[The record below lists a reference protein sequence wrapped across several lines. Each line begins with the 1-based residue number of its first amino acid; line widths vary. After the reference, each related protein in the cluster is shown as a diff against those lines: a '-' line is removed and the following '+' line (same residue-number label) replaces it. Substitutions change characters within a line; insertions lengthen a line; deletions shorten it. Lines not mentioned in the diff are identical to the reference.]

1 MDHARIFADFN
12 RKETD
17 TAVTTGAYI
26 SDEISGKA
34 LADLGLS
41 PRVLNALRSRSIDR
55 VGQVL
60 TMDPDQLLSIR
71 NFGPRSLNEL
81 RDKLAEFGYLPE
93 GDVGIF
99 STEGGY
105 LDALESAMDGDG
117 DDDDSRD
124 VVDAIASLRGD
135 DAFFSDDEGEGSES

>member
-1 MDHARIFADFN
+1 MDHARVFADFN
-12 RKETD
+12 RKEGEG
-17 TAVTTGAYI
+17 VGAGSPVI
-26 SDEISGKA
+26 SDEVQNKP
-34 LADLGLS
+34 LAELGLS
-41 PRVLNALRSRSIDR
+41 PRVLNALRSRQIER

-81 RDKLAEFGYLPE
+81 RDKLSEFGYLPD

-105 LDALESAMDGDG
+105 LDALESAMDEGEDEE
-117 DDDDSRD
+117 DTRD
-124 VVDAIASLRGD
+124 VAEAIALLGAD
-135 DAFFSDDEGEGSES
+135 EFGFGEQDGEDA

>member
-1 MDHARIFADFN
+1 
-12 RKETD
+12 
-17 TAVTTGAYI
+17 
-26 SDEISGKA
+26 
-34 LADLGLS
+34 
-41 PRVLNALRSRSIDR
+41 
-55 VGQVL
+55 VL

-105 LDALESAMDGDG
+105 LDALESAMDGDEDVDG
-117 DDDDSRD
+117 RD

-135 DAFFSDDEGEGSES
+135 DGFFGDDEGEGSES